1 MGIPLIHKVKK
12 ITPIGN
18 SILVADMNFKE
29 RLTNSGIF
37 IPSDNGKT
45 HGIRPRWARVYAVG
59 PEQKDVEVGQW
70 VLVSHG
76 RWTRGVEIEDET
88 GKHTIRRIDPN
99 DMLLL
104 SDEEQHDDTM
114 STAIH
119 ANEVARDR

>member
-12 ITPIGN
+12 IIPIGN

-45 HGIRPRWARVYAVG
+45 QGIRPRWARVYAVG

-104 SDEEQHDDTM
+104 SDEEQYDDTM

>member
-1 MGIPLIHKVKK
+1 MGIPLIHKVKN
-12 ITPIGN
+12 IIPIGN

-29 RLTNSGIF
+29 RLTNSGIY

-104 SDEEQHDDTM
+104 SDEEQYDDTM